1 MIAPNR
7 LYMKH
12 YTLFDYYG
20 IGEKN
25 MLDMNLNTISY
36 DTGNLE
42 SQGHE
47 YIDLGTN
54 LKKLLETLDTI
65 MDDSVKKAIAGD
77 AGRQLANDYILARE
91 AMEGYPDKINGVGNS
106 LIAAA
111 QSGKNADNS
120 LVGDVDINII

>member
-1 MIAPNR
+1 
-7 LYMKH
+7 
-12 YTLFDYYG
+12 
-20 IGEKN
+20 

-120 LVGDVDINII
+120 LVGDVDLNII